1 MAQFD
6 GYPNPSRTT
15 KKYLPYLL
23 DIQNPF
29 LSDLSTRLV
38 IPLGIK
44 SAFSNLPMDRLTPE
58 VSYEGE
64 ELLNLTPQM
73 SSVPVSILKKPLGSL
88 SHFRD
93 EIISSH
99 DFAVTGI

>member
-6 GYPNPSRTT
+6 VYPNPSRTS

-29 LSDLSTRLV
+29 LSDLSTRIV
-38 IPLGIK
+38 IPLGLR
-44 SAFSNLPMDRLTPE
+44 SAFRNEVMDRLTPE

-64 ELLNLTPQM
+64 ALLVLTPQM
-73 SSVPVSILKKPLGSL
+73 SSVPVSILKQPIGSL
-88 SHFRD
+88 AHFR
-93 EIISSH
+93 EEVISSL

>member
-6 GYPNPSRTT
+6 VYPNPSRTT
-15 KKYLPYLL
+15 KKHLPYLL

-29 LSDLSTRLV
+29 LSDLSTRIV
-38 IPLGIK
+38 IPLGLK
-44 SAFSNLPMDRLTPE
+44 SSFNNEAMARLTPE

-64 ELLNLTPQM
+64 PLLLLTPQM
-73 SSVPVSILKKPLGSL
+73 ASVSSAILKKPIGSL

-93 EIISSH
+93 EIINSL
-99 DFAVTGI
+99 DFAVSGI

>member
-6 GYPNPSRTT
+6 VYPNPSRTT

-38 IPLGIK
+38 IPLARK
-44 SAFSNLPMDRLTPE
+44 SIFRDEAMDRLTPE
-58 VSYEGE
+58 VTYDGE
-64 ELLNLTPQM
+64 ALLILTPQM
-73 SSVPVSILKKPLGSL
+73 SSIPVSALKKPLGTL

-93 EIISSH
+93 EVISSL
-99 DFAVTGI
+99 DFAVTGV

>member
-6 GYPNPSRTT
+6 VYPNPSRTT

-38 IPLGIK
+38 IPLGVK
-44 SAFSNLPMDRLTPE
+44 SALRNETMDRLTPE

-64 ELLNLTPQM
+64 ALLILTPQM
-73 SSVPVSILKKPLGSL
+73 SSVPVLILKKPLGSL

-93 EIISSH
+93 EIISSL

>member
-1 MAQFD
+1 MSQFD
-6 GYPNPSRTT
+6 VYQNPSRTT

-29 LSDLSTRLV
+29 LNDLSTRLV
-38 IPLGIK
+38 IPLGFK
-44 SAFSNLPMDRLTPE
+44 SAFKNEAMSRLTPE

-64 ELLNLTPQM
+64 ELLILTPQM
-73 SSVPVSILKKPLGSL
+73 SSVSVSILKKPLGSL
-88 SHFRD
+88 SHFRN
-93 EIISSH
+93 EIISSL

>member
-6 GYPNPSRTT
+6 VYPNPSRTT
-15 KKYLPYLL
+15 RKYLPYLL

-38 IPLGIK
+38 IPLGFR
-44 SAFSNLPMDRLTPE
+44 SAFKNEAMNRLTPE
-58 VSYEGE
+58 VSYGGD
-64 ELLNLTPQM
+64 ELLILTPQM
-73 SSVPVSILKKPLGSL
+73 SSVPASILKKPLGSL
-88 SHFRD
+88 SHFRN
-93 EIISSH
+93 EIISSL

>member
-6 GYPNPSRTT
+6 VYPNPSRTT

-44 SAFSNLPMDRLTPE
+44 SALRNEVMDRLTPE
-58 VSYEGE
+58 VSYDGE
-64 ELLNLTPQM
+64 ELLILTPQM

-93 EIISSH
+93 EIIGSL

>member
-6 GYPNPSRTT
+6 VYPNPSRAT
-15 KKYLPYLL
+15 KKHLPYLL

-29 LSDLSTRLV
+29 LNDLSTRLV

-44 SAFSNLPMDRLTPE
+44 SVLRNEVMDRLTPE

-64 ELLNLTPQM
+64 ELLILTPQM

-93 EIISSH
+93 EIISAL

>member
-6 GYPNPSRTT
+6 VYPNPSRTT
-15 KKYLPYLL
+15 RKYLPYLL

-38 IPLGIK
+38 IPLGFR
-44 SAFSNLPMDRLTPE
+44 SAFKNEAMNRLTPE
-58 VSYEGE
+58 VSYEGD
-64 ELLNLTPQM
+64 ELLILTPQM
-73 SSVPVSILKKPLGSL
+73 SSVPASILKKPLGSL
-88 SHFRD
+88 SHFRN
-93 EIISSH
+93 EIISAL

>member
-6 GYPNPSRTT
+6 VYPNPSKAT

-44 SAFSNLPMDRLTPE
+44 SALKNESMDRLTPE
-58 VSYEGE
+58 ISYGGK
-64 ELLNLTPQM
+64 ELLILTPQM

-93 EIISSH
+93 EIVGSL